1 MTKLNLRSIMMVL
14 SIIGL
19 VDSLYL
25 YIIKITNN
33 KNLCLQGIG
42 DCWSV
47 NISRFSEIAGVPISL
62 LGAGA
67 YLTLII
73 LIFLEGRYSFFEQNS
88 PLLIFGITLFG
99 VIYSLYLT
107 YIEIYVIKAIC
118 PFCVISAVVM
128 VFLFALA
135 ISHLVKTNQQA
146 VLISD

>member
-1 MTKLNLRSIMMVL
+1 MRNMMYVL
-14 SIIGL
+14 SIIGFI
-19 VDSLYL
+19 DSVYL

-33 KNLCLQGIG
+33 KSLCLPGIG

-47 NISRFSEIAGVPISL
+47 NNSRFSEIAGVPISL

-67 YLTLII
+67 YLTII
-73 LIFLEGRYSFFEQNS
+73 VLLWLEGRNLFFQQYG
-88 PLLIFGITLFG
+88 PLLLFGLTLFG
-99 VIYSLYLT
+99 TIYSLYLT
-107 YIEIYVIKAIC
+107 YIEIFVLHAIC

-135 ISHLVKTNQQA
+135 IPHMVKTNQA